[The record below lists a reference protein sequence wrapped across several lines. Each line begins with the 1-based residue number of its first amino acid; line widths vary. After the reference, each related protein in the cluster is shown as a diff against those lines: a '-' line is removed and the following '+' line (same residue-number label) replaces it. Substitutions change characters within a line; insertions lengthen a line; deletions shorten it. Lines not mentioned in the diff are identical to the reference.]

1 MYGQDEAQRLLEKV
15 KSLGGGTPD
24 PRVRDAVDRLLDRLF
39 PLLVELRPTEPE
51 WEALLAHLDRT
62 GREGGFAVT
71 AWLLGLS
78 QLVQDMNSPLRAG
91 ATEQTILGPY
101 YVDGAPLVAAG
112 APLYQTLGQSDEG
125 LIMEGRVLDDAGR
138 PVAGAEL
145 DVWGANGLGRYSH
158 WDEDQPSYNLRG
170 RVLTGADGTYAI
182 RTVFPRPYAIPDFL
196 AAGAMLKALGRQP
209 WRPPHLHFKVTKPGF
224 VPLVTQVY
232 LGTSDFLDCDSA
244 VAVKDRLVTAVERR
258 ESPGVCAAHGFDRPF
273 HQVQFNFRLQAVD
286 AGIGEEPVA

>member
-1 MYGQDEAQRLLEKV
+1 MHGQDDAQRLLAKV
-15 KSLGGGTPD
+15 KALGGGTPD
-24 PRVRDAVDRLLDRLF
+24 PRVRSAVDRLLDQLF
-39 PLLVELRPTEPE
+39 PLIVELRPTEAE
-51 WEALLAHLDRT
+51 WAALLEHLDRT

-78 QLVQDMNSPLRAG
+78 QLVQDMNSPLRDA

-101 YVDGAPLVAAG
+101 YVAGAPLVG
-112 APLYQTLGQSDEG
+112 PGEPLYKALGPNDEG
-125 LIMEGRVLDDAGR
+125 LLMEGRVLDEAGQ

-158 WDEDQPSYNLRG
+158 WDEDQPEFNLRG
-170 RVLTGADGTYAI
+170 RVLSGGDGRYAI

-209 WRPPHLHFKVTKPGF
+209 WRPPHLHFQIRKPGF

-232 LGTSDFLDCDSA
+232 LAGQDYLDCDSA
-244 VAVKDRLVTAVERR
+244 VAVKDRLITPVERCDDADR
-258 ESPGVCAAHGFDRPF
+258 VSAAGFEGPF
-273 HQVQFNFRLQAVD
+273 HHVRFDFRIQRAE
-286 AGIGEEPVA
+286 AAAPGQRAA